1 VSGNESPIALEL
13 FDRVDDY
20 AKAISSGQVTSGAS
34 LRPDTA
40 IYVFY
45 QNFFLQFFENVLLMR
60 QPITGF
66 GADAESAATSLR
78 LSLAGPDN
86 LPARRV
92 LVQFEKFCDILSDLE
107 GGLYFPSEDLFTRFH
122 KLFIPRLLR
131 SIVAWAASAGRTE
144 IAQRALLAF
153 NAYTAAVANLEG
165 QGVPDGT
172 LNLSDTL
179 KELIRVIELDY
190 DRTAKVID
198 GVLGTSAT
206 IRGLLITAWVAV
218 ITLAFDVT
226 RWALAAITI
235 AIVVIFGLLDAYH
248 SCLYQEALGHAE
260 ELEGISQAYY
270 GAIALGEDDPDADF
284 DLQVS
289 LQAYANRFGVY
300 RSLHRFTAKDLRFAR
315 PRIFFTIL
323 YPALLAVS
331 VISTVILGVTR

>member
-1 VSGNESPIALEL
+1 MSGNESPIALAL

-20 AKAISSGQVTSGAS
+20 TKAISSGQVTSGAS
-34 LRPDTA
+34 LTPDTA

-45 QNFFLQFFENVLLMR
+45 QNFFLQFFENVLHVP
-60 QPITGF
+60 PITGF

-107 GGLYFPSEDLFTRFH
+107 GGLYFPSQDSFTRFH

-131 SIVAWAASAGRTE
+131 SIVAWAASAGLME

-165 QGVPDGT
+165 QQVPDGT
-172 LNLSDTL
+172 LSLTDTL

-226 RWALAAITI
+226 RWALAAISI

-270 GAIALGEDDPDADF
+270 SAIALGEDDPDADF

-300 RSLHRFTAKDLRFAR
+300 HSLHRFTAKDLRFAR